1 VGSVPYYS
9 AAAVSKP
16 ISVPVL
22 NNRYQEMRAFPDGS
36 VAYSAPG
43 SASTKMKIL
52 RVMPCQ

>member
-22 NNRYQEMRAFPDGS
+22 NNRYQEMRAFSDGS